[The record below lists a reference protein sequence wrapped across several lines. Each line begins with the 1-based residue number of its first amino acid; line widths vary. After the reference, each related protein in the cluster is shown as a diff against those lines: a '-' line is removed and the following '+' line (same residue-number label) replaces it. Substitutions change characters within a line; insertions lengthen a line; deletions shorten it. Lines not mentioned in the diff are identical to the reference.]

1 MRKIILASQ
10 SPRRRDLLAQM
21 GLEFEV
27 MPSNFDEQLD
37 DSRSPETVSIE
48 LAIGKATTIA
58 EQYPDCIVIGSDTIV
73 TIGGHQ
79 LEKPRDEADSHQMI
93 KLLSGHYHDVTS
105 SLAVICKNDN
115 VLLTGAD
122 TTKVFFKPYD
132 EAVVTSY
139 VKSGD
144 GADKA
149 AGYGIQSG
157 GDVLID
163 HIEGHLDTVIGMP
176 THKLAEL
183 LAQIGIQ
190 ADPVELESPVSQI
203 V

>member
-10 SPRRRDLLAQM
+10 SPRRKDLLTQM
-21 GLEFEV
+21 GLGFEV
-27 MPSNFDEQLD
+27 VPSNFDEHLD
-37 DSRSPETVSIE
+37 DSRSPEVVSIE

-58 EQYPDCIVIGSDTIV
+58 EQYPDCLVIGSDAIV
-73 TIGGHQ
+73 TIDGHQ
-79 LEKPRDEADSHQMI
+79 LEKPRDEVDAYQMI
-93 KLLSGHYHDVTS
+93 KLLSGNYHDVTS
-105 SLAVICKNDN
+105 SLAVVCKNDN

-132 EAVVTSY
+132 EAVVAAYIT
-139 VKSGD
+139 SGD
-144 GADKA
+144 GIDKA

-163 HIEGHLDTVIGMP
+163 HIEGHLDTVMGMP

-183 LAQIGIQ
+183 LAQVGIQ
-190 ADPVELESPVSQI
+190 ANPVELTSPVRQI
-203 V
+203 L